1 MTPGAK
7 PLRRAIS
14 NRLNSSVLRFS
25 ASDMERLSIRQ
36 RSLLQ
41 FLLAAEHPVST
52 AELAA
57 ELRLTPRQV
66 SYGLKQVETWLAE
79 RGCCLSAK
87 PGVGIMLE
95 ASAEQRQALR
105 KALGMSSPSRYVHTA
120 DQRQQLLGLLLLTA
134 NEPFILQHLQQLTN
148 VSRSTVLA
156 DLEGVEAWFQS
167 QHLGL
172 VRRRNYGFGVE
183 GSEFHRRQALAA
195 WIWGHTPWPKPVV
208 RISHQGGLNFELS
221 ADPEAPP
228 IVGQV
233 QAILRRCD
241 PAYTLRYVAELE
253 AGLGGRFSDDGALFL
268 ALILAIQGYRL
279 SARHYVGVAAES
291 LERLRSMPIW
301 PIVEKTG
308 RRLAW
313 TVAGE
318 WHPEE
323 NAYLSMY
330 ILATPRNERWPGDL
344 ETHLAFDSLVSQLMQ
359 RVAGA
364 YGLSGLA
371 HDSTLRDGL
380 LLHLIPAY
388 FRRHFDLWLPPMAPD
403 PGLRATRTTEHRLAY
418 ELALE
423 VHNHTGVMIPAD
435 EIENIAMLLE
445 AAYIRERPAAVR
457 QILVVCPSGM
467 ATAQLLVA
475 RLKAR
480 FPNMGNFVVRSLRHL
495 SPYDLDHA
503 DLVITTVPL
512 SESLIGQ
519 QEVIRVHPWLLSED
533 IHRITQWLHT
543 RGQK

>member
-1 MTPGAK
+1 
-7 PLRRAIS
+7 
-14 NRLNSSVLRFS
+14 
-25 ASDMERLSIRQ
+25 MEELTIRQ
-36 RSLLQ
+36 RNLLQ
-41 FLLAAEHPVST
+41 FLLDAEHPVST

-66 SYGLKQVETWLAE
+66 SYGLKQIESWLAKQ
-79 RGCCLSAK
+79 GCRLSAK
-87 PGVGIMLE
+87 PGVGVVLE
-95 ASAEQRQALR
+95 ASAKQRQALR
-105 KALGMSSPSRYVHTA
+105 KVLGMSSPSRYVHTA
-120 DQRQQLLGLLLLTA
+120 DQRQPLLALLLLTA
-134 NEPFILQHLQQLTN
+134 NEPFILQQLQQLTD

-156 DLEGVEAWFQS
+156 DLEGVEAWLQS

-172 VRRRNYGFGVE
+172 ARRRNYGFWVE

-195 WIWGHTPWPKPVV
+195 WVWGHTPWPNTMV
-208 RISHQGGLNFELS
+208 RVSHQEGLTFELS

-228 IVGQV
+228 IVGHV
-233 QAILRRCD
+233 QAVLRRCD
-241 PAYTLRYVAELE
+241 PGHTLRYVAELE

-279 SARHYVGVAAES
+279 SARHYVSLAAES
-291 LERLRSMPIW
+291 LERLRQMPIW
-301 PIVEKTG
+301 PVVEKTG

-318 WHPEE
+318 WRSEE
-323 NAYLSMY
+323 SGYLAMY
-330 ILATPRNERWPGDL
+330 VLATPRNERWPGDL

-388 FRRHFDLWLPPMAPD
+388 FRRHFDLWLPPMTPASGP
-403 PGLRATRTTEHRLAY
+403 RATRTTEHRLAY

-445 AAYIRERPAAVR
+445 AAYIRERPTAAR

-480 FPNMGNFVVRSLRHL
+480 FPHMGAFVVRSLRHI
-495 SPYDLDHA
+495 SPYDLDNA
-503 DLVITTVPL
+503 DLVITTVSLP
-512 SESLIGQ
+512 ESLTGQ
-519 QEVIRVHPWLLSED
+519 REVIQVHPWLLSED

-543 RGQK
+543 HGQK